1 MMNYQNTALLIYAP
15 LYVLFVVTGFGLAFM
30 GLSAPIFYGLC
41 MGLIFPVV
49 ISMRLHTLSESG
61 QALLLKETT
70 HWTVYVQ
77 GIPVQETRSSLKNPC
92 FSTPQRL
99 QQFCMRTLLA
109 RLVLQVASVALVVQQ
124 ASANPL
130 SPGYGAAA
138 FVALIILLV
147 PLYRTVLLLRK
158 MHNGEWA
165 LQQLEGI
172 DGYQA
177 FFIDKKGAHTALD
190 KLLAIM

>member
-49 ISMRLHTLSESG
+49 LSMRLHTLSESG

-99 QQFCMRTLLA
+99 QQFFRRTLFA
-109 RLVLQVASVALVVQQ
+109 RLALQVASVAMLVQQ
-124 ASANPL
+124 VSANPL
-130 SPGYGAAA
+130 SIDYGAAA

-147 PLYRTVLLLRK
+147 PLYRTVLLMRK
-158 MHNGEWA
+158 VHIGEWA
-165 LQQLEGI
+165 LQRVDGVE
-172 DGYQA
+172 GYQA
-177 FFIDKKGAHTALD
+177 FFIDKKGARTALD
-190 KLLAIM
+190 TLLAIM

>member
-15 LYVLFVVTGFGLAFM
+15 LYVLFVVIGFGLAFM

-41 MGLIFPVV
+41 MGLIFPVA

-99 QQFCMRTLLA
+99 RQFVMRTLIA
-109 RLVLQVASVALVVQQ
+109 RLALQVASVALLTQQ

-130 SPGYGAAA
+130 SIGYGVAAL
-138 FVALIILLV
+138 VALIILLV

-158 MHNGEWA
+158 MYNGEWA
-165 LQQLEGI
+165 LQQVEGVE
-172 DGYQA
+172 GYQA

-190 KLLAIM
+190 TLLAII

>member
-15 LYVLFVVTGFGLAFM
+15 LYVLFVVIGFGLAFM

-99 QQFCMRTLLA
+99 QQFCMRTLIA
-109 RLVLQVASVALVVQQ
+109 RLALQVASVALLAQQ

-130 SPGYGAAA
+130 SIGYGVAAL
-138 FVALIILLV
+138 VALIILLV
-147 PLYRTVLLLRK
+147 PLNRTVLLLRK
-158 MHNGEWA
+158 MYNGEWT
-165 LQQLEGI
+165 LQQVEGVE
-172 DGYQA
+172 GYQA

-190 KLLAIM
+190 TLLAII